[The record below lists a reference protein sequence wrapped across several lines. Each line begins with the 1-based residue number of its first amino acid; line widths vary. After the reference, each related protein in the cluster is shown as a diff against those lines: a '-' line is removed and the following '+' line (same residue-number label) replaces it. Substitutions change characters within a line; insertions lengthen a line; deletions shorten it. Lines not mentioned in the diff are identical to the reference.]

1 MKHLIF
7 YRRGCNNSGMKERVC
22 WRLSKGPATGS
33 ELAEMLGMDL
43 PAFNRYA
50 RSALLSGSATA
61 VISASEWVKLEG
73 RRLDRTYTLESIGS
87 NRVKPKA
94 GKSIL
99 VSKRTL
105 SHLHPG
111 MKEKNIEAAKRRAR
125 LIRAGIYI
133 DALG

>member
-1 MKHLIF
+1 
-7 YRRGCNNSGMKERVC
+7 
-22 WRLSKGPATGS
+22 
-33 ELAEMLGMDL
+33 MLGMDL

-61 VISASEWVKLEG
+61 VISTGEWVKLEG
-73 RRLDRTYTLESIGS
+73 RRLDRTYTLESIGG
-87 NRVKPKA
+87 NRVKPVA

-125 LIRAGIYI
+125 LIKAGIYI